1 MNDVFLSIIVPI
13 YNVENY
19 IEKCIASI
27 IQNTSA
33 NFELILVIDGSP
45 DNSISICKK
54 YKEADKRIVILEK
67 ENGGLSDARNAGYK
81 IAKGEYIWFV
91 DGDDYI
97 ESDSIDIFFEKI
109 NKETD
114 IFLFNYQEIY
124 ENKIVKFEK
133 FENEEKISGHDL
145 LLKYNNYGVQAWTQ
159 IYSKNFLDQHKIIF
173 EKGAIYED
181 VLFNTQVY
189 SKNPA
194 LQVIDN
200 IFVNYVQRG
209 ESIMKKKQTIKNVE
223 SVLKILELY
232 NRKDIINF
240 FPKKFIINRHHYYF
254 SLLFIFLHKSN
265 MKKDEIMDLLN
276 SISKKNFFVF
286 TREYDSFIVKYI
298 KRKLFPSKSV
308 FIYKNWNF
316 IFLLIRLDN
325 LINR

>member
-54 YKEADKRIVILEK
+54 YKETDKRIVILEK

-97 ESDSIDIFFEKI
+97 ESNSIDVFFEKI

-159 IYSKNFLDQHKIIF
+159 IYSKKFLDQHKIIF

-189 SKNPA
+189 SKNPT

-232 NRKDIINF
+232 NKKDIIDF
-240 FPKKFIINRHHYYF
+240 FPEKFIINRHHYYF

-265 MKKDEIMDLLN
+265 MKKNEIMDLLN